1 MIEVDVAPRRTKIMA
16 PAEEPAR
23 YLVLGDFGGRRT
35 DLLSVDRDNCSDV
48 LTILHVTAG
57 GMPIRELEDFHPDRL
72 FQRFEMGDLDESES
86 ESESEPAPTAD
97 SPRADIGELLRPR
110 SLLEQIAEGG
120 DPFQEYVKELSRAHS
135 VPQKKSVDRT
145 AALSERMNAL
155 LHHPRFQ
162 TLESAWRGLDF
173 AVRQMDDQAARI
185 YIAQYSKDDLAI
197 DLASDNL
204 RATRLYSILHSRR
217 WTAAIGLHSF
227 DETNIE
233 LLARVALVA
242 SDAKVPYLAE
252 GLPGIASELAELREI
267 PESSHVGLA
276 LPRLLLRLPYGP
288 RTSAIESF
296 QFEEMPGAP
305 VHAHYLWGNAAL
317 ACLAVLVRGD
327 QENLNLDDLPAHTYK
342 QDSEWMM
349 TPCAEI
355 YLTETQVLSLMDRG
369 LMPLISYK
377 DRPLVRLG
385 GFRAINSA
393 PLPLTAQS

>member
-1 MIEVDVAPRRTKIMA
+1 MIEVEVATRRTKTVV

-35 DLLSVDRDNCSDV
+35 DLVTVDRDNLSDA
-48 LTILHVTAG
+48 LSILRVNAG

-72 FQRFEMGDLDESES
+72 FQRLEMAPEDDVP
-86 ESESEPAPTAD
+86 EPEPSLE
-97 SPRADIGELLRPR
+97 SPRADLLELLRPR

-120 DPFQEYVKELSRAHS
+120 DPFEQYVKELARAHS

-145 AALSERMNAL
+145 AALSERMNSL

-173 AVRQMDDQAARI
+173 AVRQMDDAAARI
-185 YIAQYSKDDLAI
+185 HIAQYSKEDLAI

-217 WTAAIGLHSF
+217 WSAAIGLHSF
-227 DETNIE
+227 DEANIE
-233 LLARVALVA
+233 LLARIALVA
-242 SDAKVPYLAE
+242 ADAQVPYLAE
-252 GLPGIASELAELREI
+252 CSPEIADVLDVLREI
-267 PESSHVGLA
+267 PESSHLGLA
-276 LPRLLLRLPYGP
+276 LPLLLLRLPYGA
-288 RTSAIESF
+288 RTSAIDSF
-296 QFEEMPGAP
+296 KFEEMPGAP
-305 VHAHYLWGNAAL
+305 VHEHYLWGNAAL

-327 QENLNLDDLPAHTYK
+327 VENLNLDDLPAHTYK

-355 YLTETQVLSLMDRG
+355 CFTETHVLALIDRS

-377 DRPLVRLG
+377 DRPLVRLA
-385 GFRAINSA
+385 GFRAVNSA
-393 PLPLTAQS
+393 RLPLSVPF